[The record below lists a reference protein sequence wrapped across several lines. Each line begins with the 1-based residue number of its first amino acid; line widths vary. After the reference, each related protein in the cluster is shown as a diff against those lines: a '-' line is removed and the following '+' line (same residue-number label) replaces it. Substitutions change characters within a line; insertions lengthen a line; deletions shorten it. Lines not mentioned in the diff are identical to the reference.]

1 MNVVKKPSDL
11 IGTFWKWKSEYS
23 SIDIPAKVFLIIDLD
38 GDYPIY
44 MSHSGR
50 FHESSVSWQRWEVQQ
65 DRVRIF

>member
-1 MNVVKKPSDL
+1 MTAVKKPSDL
-11 IGTFWKWKSEYS
+11 IGTLWKWKSEYG
-23 SIDIPAKVFLIIDLD
+23 IHIPAKVFLIIDLD